1 MKEKSAYVE
10 LQKQILDLMLAN
22 KAVIAVFVAHKLG
35 IVRQKALWH
44 LNRLRDEGY
53 CRHAATVRA
62 GSKHFI
68 WVAGNTTDL
77 TLEELTAI
85 AVHQQSNEGRVEIP
99 ATTCKTTFAQGINP
113 WTGAAMK

>member
-1 MKEKSAYVE
+1 MKEKSAYAE
-10 LQKQILDLMLAN
+10 PQKQILDLMLAN
-22 KAVIAVFVAHKLG
+22 KAVIAIFVAHKLG

-44 LNRLRDEGY
+44 LNRLRDEGR
-53 CRHAATVRA
+53 CHHAATVRV
-62 GSKHFI
+62 GSKHFV
-68 WVAGNTTDL
+68 WVVGNITDL

-99 ATTCKTTFAQGINP
+99 ATTCKTAFAQGINP

>member
-1 MKEKSAYVE
+1 MWPY
-10 LQKQILDLMLAN
+10 
-22 KAVIAVFVAHKLG
+22 KLG

-53 CRHAATVRA
+53 CHHAATVRA

-85 AVHQQSNEGRVEIP
+85 AVQQQDGIGQVEIP
-99 ATTCKTTFAQGINP
+99 TNTVCRTTFAQGINP

>member
-22 KAVIAVFVAHKLG
+22 RAVVATFVAHKLG

-53 CRHAATVRA
+53 CHHAATVRA

-68 WVAGNTTDL
+68 WVAGNTPDL

-85 AVHQQSNEGRVEIP
+85 AVEQQSNEGRVEVP
-99 ATTCKTTFAQGINP
+99 ATACKTTFAQGINP

>member
-1 MKEKSAYVE
+1 MKEKSGYAV

-22 KAVIAVFVAHKLG
+22 KAVIATFVAHKLG

-53 CRHAATVRA
+53 CHHAATVRA
-62 GSKHFI
+62 GSKHFV

-77 TLEELTAI
+77 TLEEMTAI
-85 AVHQQSNEGRVEIP
+85 AVKQNEGDRVEVPI
-99 ATTCKTTFAQGINP
+99 TVFRTTFAQGINP